1 MTRLTTLTA
10 TIVAISACLAWVPVH
25 AEETAPAQNEQAQQ
39 ATQLPE
45 GHPQLPEGHPQL
57 PQGHPAMSADQMQQ
71 MKRFHG
77 GQLPAGH
84 PALSAEPAEPVVYET
99 TDVEPDW
106 TVAMRHLIVR
116 PMDDQLFITEVWAI
130 NNPTDKQYIG
140 AAVAESAEAAGEAKP
155 VETKPDEAAPPAML
169 DQAGGEAADQMQ
181 DSGRVTLVLP
191 LPANAS
197 HVQPGTGFHACCVKV
212 EEGKII
218 STMPMDPGT
227 TQMRVTYLIAPKDG
241 VFDLTLAS
249 PKATGQLMVF
259 MPDDDTPVTARGL
272 SAGDTF
278 KAGDKS
284 FRMFTGKHIEAG
296 ADVGLTIQAK
306 QAPAE
311 AASAAPGAGE
321 AVIPVDDSAGQIK
334 LVAGLGVGLLVF
346 AAIFVLLMPAKK
358 QAAASVAN

>member
-10 TIVAISACLAWVPVH
+10 TIVAVSVCLAGAPVN
-25 AEETAPAQNEQAQQ
+25 AEETAPAQTDQSQPA
-39 ATQLPE
+39 AQLPE

-57 PQGHPAMSADQMQQ
+57 PQGHPDMSPEQMQQ

-84 PALSAEPAEPVVYET
+84 PAVSAEPTVPVVYET

-140 AAVAESAEAAGEAKP
+140 AAPEASAEVEAVSEPIAASQA
-155 VETKPDEAAPPAML
+155 
-169 DQAGGEAADQMQ
+169 DQAH

-197 HVQPGTGFHACCVKV
+197 HMQPGTGFHACCVKV
-212 EEGKII
+212 EDGKII
-218 STMPMDPGT
+218 STMPMNPGT

-241 VFDLTLAS
+241 VFDLALAS
-249 PKATGQLMVF
+249 PAPTGQLMVF
-259 MPDDDTPVTARGL
+259 LPDDDTQVAARGL

-284 FRMFTGKHIEAG
+284 FRMFTGTQIEAG
-296 ADVGLTIQAK
+296 ADVGLTIQTE

-311 AASAAPGAGE
+311 AAAVTPNVGTAATA
-321 AVIPVDDSAGQIK
+321 DSSGQIK
-334 LVAGLGVGLLVF
+334 LIAGIGVGVLVV
-346 AAIFVLLMPAKK
+346 AAVFVLLLPKK
-358 QAAASVAN
+358 QTTAGVANYADVNRQVYEP

>member
-1 MTRLTTLTA
+1 
-10 TIVAISACLAWVPVH
+10 
-25 AEETAPAQNEQAQQ
+25 
-39 ATQLPE
+39 
-45 GHPQLPEGHPQL
+45 
-57 PQGHPAMSADQMQQ
+57 
-71 MKRFHG
+71 
-77 GQLPAGH
+77 
-84 PALSAEPAEPVVYET
+84 
-99 TDVEPDW
+99 
-106 TVAMRHLIVR
+106 MRHLIVR
-116 PMDDQLFITEVWAI
+116 PMDDQLFITEVWAV

-140 AAVAESAEAAGEAKP
+140 AAVDESAEASAEAKP
-155 VETKPDEAAPPAML
+155 AETKPAEAAPPAML
-169 DQAGGEAADQMQ
+169 DQAGGEAADQMH

-212 EEGKII
+212 EAGKII
-218 STMPMDPGT
+218 NTMPMNPGT

-241 VFDLTLAS
+241 VFELALAA

-284 FRMFTGKHIEAG
+284 FRMFTGKQIEAG

-311 AASAAPGAGE
+311 AAAAAPGAG
-321 AVIPVDDSAGQIK
+321 AAASPPAAADDSAGQIK

-358 QAAASVAN
+358 QPAASVAN